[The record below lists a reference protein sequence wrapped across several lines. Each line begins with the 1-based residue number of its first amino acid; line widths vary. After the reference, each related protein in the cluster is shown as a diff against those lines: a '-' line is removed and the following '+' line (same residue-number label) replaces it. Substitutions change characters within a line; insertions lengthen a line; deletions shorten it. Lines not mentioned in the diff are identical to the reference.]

1 MFYGLLTAI
10 VSGIIMALVTNR
22 NTVVS
27 PDQRNITF
35 EYSSFLRRFMRFS
48 MVFSGICLRI
58 AVYYGIKDHYDGAW
72 IMGVVLGLLFAG
84 STYSYVLFS
93 NKSGMIMKG
102 NLFTSDFRGRESMHA
117 IEDVVSVIND
127 PSKGII
133 VNFSDGSSYNIDRFM
148 SNNKA
153 LLNYFVKKGISV
165 KDKSGKP
172 YNG

>member
-48 MVFSGICLRI
+48 MAFSGICLRI

-72 IMGVVLGLLFAG
+72 IMGVVLGMLLAG